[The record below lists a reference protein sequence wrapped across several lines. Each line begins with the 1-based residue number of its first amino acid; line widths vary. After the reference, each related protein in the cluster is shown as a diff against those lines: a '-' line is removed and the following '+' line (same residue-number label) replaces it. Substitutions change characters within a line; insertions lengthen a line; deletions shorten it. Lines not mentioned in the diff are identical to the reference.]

1 MRHLNDILEEFL
13 SVGRITEGKTAANPT
28 NLNSLGHDTMADV
41 QSPLKAGQTIGW
53 WVDCPI
59 PVRLDAALPRKILMN
74 PLSNT
79 FRYPGG
85 NTVITV
91 RAGCRPHELTLTVQD
106 QGMGISK
113 ENQTHLF
120 EQFFRAPRVATVPG
134 TRCHAGLLH
143 HHHT

>member
-1 MRHLNDILEEFL
+1 MHHLNNILEEFL
-13 SVGRITEGKTAANPT
+13 SVGRISEGKIEANPA
-28 NLNSLGHDTMADV
+28 NLNLHSLVRDTVADV

-59 PVRLDAALPRKILMN
+59 PVWLEAALPRKILMN

-106 QGMGISK
+106 QGMGIPK

-120 EQFFRAPRVATVPG
+120 E
-134 TRCHAGLLH
+134 
-143 HHHT
+143 